1 MLQVISCKQ
10 RHGAQQLTIMEQPA
24 SDLQTVGLRR
34 ESGKTVGQTDARG
47 RREVQ
52 NGDVQSGALVRS
64 TIQGGRATSS
74 SRGLPAKLIERDYA

>member
-1 MLQVISCKQ
+1 
-10 RHGAQQLTIMEQPA
+10 MEQPA

-52 NGDVQSGALVRS
+52 NGDVQSGALV
-64 TIQGGRATSS
+64 
-74 SRGLPAKLIERDYA
+74 